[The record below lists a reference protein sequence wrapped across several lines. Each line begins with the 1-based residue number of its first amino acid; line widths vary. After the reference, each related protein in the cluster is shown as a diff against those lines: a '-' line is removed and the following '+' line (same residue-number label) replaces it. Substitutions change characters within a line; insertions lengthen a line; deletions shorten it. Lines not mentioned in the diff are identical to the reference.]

1 MSDRSARSGCVHIYH
16 GDGKGKTT
24 AAIGLAM
31 RAAGRGLRVRLL
43 RLLKTDDSGEVD
55 ALKQIPGIT
64 VIPCERCFGFTFRM
78 TPEVKEEAARYYT
91 GMLRASLQAAKE
103 GECDLLIV
111 DEYMAAAAAGLVPE
125 QELLDFLDHRPEQLE
140 VVLTGRDPSD
150 ELKRRADYIS
160 EVRMEKHPYTRGLA
174 AREGI
179 EY

>member
-1 MSDRSARSGCVHIYH
+1 MSDRSERTGCVHIYH

-24 AAIGLAM
+24 AAIGLAV
-31 RAAGRGLRVRLL
+31 RAAGRGLRVRIV
-43 RLLKTDDSGEVD
+43 RFLKTDDSGEVEV
-55 ALKQIPGIT
+55 LKQIPGIM
-64 VIPCERCFGFTFRM
+64 VVPCEKNFGFTFRM
-78 TPEVKEEAARYYT
+78 TPEVKAEAARYYT
-91 GMLRASLQAAKE
+91 GMLRAALQAARE

-125 QELLDFLDHRPEQLE
+125 QELLDFLDHRPEKLE
-140 VVLTGRDPSD
+140 VVLTGRGPSD

-160 EVRMEKHPYTRGLA
+160 EVRMEKHPYTRGLN

>member
-1 MSDRSARSGCVHIYH
+1 MSDRNERTGCVHIYH

-24 AAIGLAM
+24 AAIGLAV
-31 RAAGRGLRVRLL
+31 RAAGRGLRVRIL
-43 RLLKTDDSGEVD
+43 RLLKTDDSGEVNI
-55 ALKQIPGIT
+55 LNQIPGIT
-64 VIPCERCFGFTFRM
+64 VVPCGRCFGFTFRM
-78 TPEVKEEAARYYT
+78 TPEVKAEAARYYT
-91 GMLRASLQAAKE
+91 DMLRAGLQAAQS

-125 QELLDFLDHRPEQLE
+125 QELLDFLDHRPEHLE
-140 VVLTGRDPSD
+140 VVLTGRAPSD
-150 ELKRRADYIS
+150 DLKCRADYIS